1 MKKAI
6 LSMIV
11 MLFSISAMAVT
22 SFYGNL
28 ECLKGQTVI
37 SVSLDLSKTI
47 YNAQYTVE
55 DFLNK
60 APRSKEWKEG
70 SIHQFVSEFNEKTQ
84 KTGILAIENSDT
96 EYEMQIVPG
105 ELTTRGAFKKVVV
118 NVINKKSGELMCC
131 MSLDTDDGDKDDVI
145 AFRDTMGEMGEQLG
159 KYFAMKIKKM
169 K

>member
-1 MKKAI
+1 
-6 LSMIV
+6 MIV
-11 MLFSISAMAVT
+11 TLFSISAMAVT

-28 ECLKGQTVI
+28 ECLKGQKVI
-37 SVSLDLSKTI
+37 SISLDLSKTI

-131 MSLDTDDGDKDDVI
+131 MSLDTDDGDNNDEI